1 MISVTF
7 NETVILDKGW
17 TASDFNISVTGPLT
31 PYEIKAELLYSSIL
45 MTPTPNLTLW
55 FSYSSPS
62 QFFGNG
68 SETLTLNFADQTK
81 IKNSAYSFGM
91 LNSSLS
97 FTPYPQES
105 SEGCGELIFQIIIYF

>member
-1 MISVTF
+1 LISVTF

-17 TASDFNISVTGPLT
+17 TTSDFNISVTGPLT

-105 SEGCGELIFQIIIYF
+105 SEGCGELIFQIIICF